1 MLECAEC
8 GGPYAISG
16 KDRYSC
22 TNRKKRLPIEALD
35 GACCSNSKTITRHEL
50 EERVLNCI
58 PVAFYSM
65 EIFDRI
71 SQRMITHEVNLLKQS
86 PSQRDELTAALK
98 ATTQRQNSIIQQI
111 SDRAAEGRPRL
122 AALDDQLDELEATRE
137 KLAAELNALAEPVED
152 FQEKIAKLKAQ
163 FNPTNMEII
172 IRKLIFLARHNADEQ
187 AKQRLMPIV
196 RDLIQTVV
204 IGKTPGHQPASLQVH
219 GSIANIMASMEA
231 IDVLEQQFLAAAQND
246 LMAKIA
252 SGEIDTEAKKQ
263 KLLDAYAEELKSKY
277 PEWAN
282 LQVSVVAG
290 AGFEPAAFRL

>member
-1 MLECAEC
+1 M
-8 GGPYAISG
+8 
-16 KDRYSC
+16 
-22 TNRKKRLPIEALD
+22 
-35 GACCSNSKTITRHEL
+35 
-50 EERVLNCI
+50 
-58 PVAFYSM
+58 
-65 EIFDRI
+65 
-71 SQRMITHEVNLLKQS
+71 
-86 PSQRDELTAALK
+86 
-98 ATTQRQNSIIQQI
+98 
-111 SDRAAEGRPRL
+111 
-122 AALDDQLDELEATRE
+122 
-137 KLAAELNALAEPVED
+137 ED

-231 IDVLEQQFLAAAQND
+231 IDVLEHQFLAAAQND

-263 KLLDAYAEELKSKY
+263 KLLDAYAEALKSKY

-290 AGFEPAAFRL
+290 AGFEPAAWL